1 MAKSGFIGRWDIVV
15 AAAVCLVG
23 AAFALCG
30 HAQASENALFAPRRP
45 VAEGLQLKKIGQPQ
59 ALFMSLG
66 RGDIAYFR
74 RLLKAGADPN
84 AAIPGTGKTLLM
96 AVERTDMLE
105 LLLEFGADPGRVDH
119 DGATAL
125 HYAVGAADA
134 LHIIPR
140 LIEKGAPVNARA
152 PGWSEQ
158 TPLMVAAKL
167 YSQGKDPVRTAKVL
181 RLLAEHGAEVNT
193 ADDSGNTI
201 LIQAVVNDKP
211 DLVRLMIELGAD
223 ASMKAHDGLS
233 ALDWAQ
239 ELGFLDI
246 VELLESSSP

>member
-1 MAKSGFIGRWDIVV
+1 MVV
-15 AAAVCLVG
+15 AAAVYLG
-23 AAFALCG
+23 GTSFALCG
-30 HAQASENALFAPRRP
+30 PALASENAMFAPKRP
-45 VAEGLQLKKIGQPQ
+45 VAEGLQLKKIKQPQ
-59 ALFMSLG
+59 ALFISLG
-66 RGDIAYFR
+66 RGDVTYFR

-84 AAIPGTGKTLLM
+84 AAMPGTGKTLLM
-96 AVERTDMLE
+96 SVQRTDMLE

-140 LIEKGAPVNARA
+140 LLERGAPVNAKA
-152 PGWSEQ
+152 PGWSGQ
-158 TPLMVAAKL
+158 TPFMVAAKL
-167 YSQGKDPVRTAKVL
+167 YFQGKDPVRTAKVL

-193 ADDSGNTI
+193 VDESGNTV

-223 ASMKAHDGLS
+223 ASMKAHEGLS

-239 ELGFLDI
+239 ELGFVDI